1 MNIRRLNF
9 HGIGAPVHNFFRLS
23 WAYFAVPA
31 VDTISNN
38 PVDGAHTGNI
48 VSRTDSFAEKPVS
61 DLPSEHC
68 WVCTLVFSNFM
79 DDGTCCYLRFAS
91 PDYSRLDGTGL
102 VESAENLAHAS
113 VGNPQLTRNV
123 TWPYPALSQ
132 ARRFLI
138 GQHLGRGLPFTNKP
152 PSWLTPPCPVRYVKR
167 LLDLHC
173 CALVLLLNTTLM

>member
-9 HGIGAPVHNFFRLS
+9 HGIGAPVHNLFRLS

-31 VDTISNN
+31 VDTIPNN

-48 VSRTDSFAEKPVS
+48 VSCTNSFAEKPVS

-68 WVCTLVFSNFM
+68 WVRTLVFSNFIN
-79 DDGTCCYLRFAS
+79 DGTCCYLRLAS

-113 VGNPQLTRNV
+113 VRNPQLTGNV
-123 TWPYPALSQ
+123 TWPNSALSQ
-132 ARRFLI
+132 LNNSRPNDI
-138 GQHLGRGLPFTNKP
+138 GKRSSIHEQASKLVYPAM
-152 PSWLTPPCPVRYVKR
+152 SYEVVKE
-167 LLDLHC
+167 
-173 CALVLLLNTTLM
+173 LLNVHWRVCFATKHHIH